1 MPWYTFYKNRGISEQ
16 TIKDFGGG
24 VKTYGKLNNRFVF
37 PIYQGE
43 KIVGLAGRDLYTNS
57 QRPKWKILGRKA
69 NFVYPYK
76 LTLSDIESSRC
87 VILVESIGDALSLYE
102 AGIKNFLVL
111 FGLSVSKPVTLTL
124 IKSNVD
130 KIIIATNNDMDL
142 ETNRGMKAALGI
154 KYKLSKFFSPDSIF
168 VKLPYKKDFGDM
180 KKQEIID
187 WYKSL

>member
-1 MPWYTFYKNRGISEQ
+1 
-16 TIKDFGGG
+16 
-24 VKTYGKLNNRFVF
+24 
-37 PIYQGE
+37 
-43 KIVGLAGRDLYTNS
+43 
-57 QRPKWKILGRKA
+57 
-69 NFVYPYK
+69 
-76 LTLSDIESSRC
+76 
-87 VILVESIGDALSLYE
+87 
-102 AGIKNFLVL
+102 VL